1 MLGRV
6 RMYATDWCPFC
17 RRARV
22 LLRAKGVDEIEE
34 IPVEFDARGRADLLA
49 RTGGRTV
56 PQIYIGDR
64 HIGGYDELYALDRA
78 GELDRLLAATT
89 RSVE

>member
-1 MLGRV
+1 
-6 RMYATDWCPFC
+6 MYATDWCPFC
-17 RRARV
+17 RRARA